1 MLLINDNNIVISFDE
16 YKIRYVD
23 SKADASELRCIC
35 QSKLYY
41 RKNSKPFQCNETRDI
56 SRFHHFI
63 IKRSKC
69 NFKAF

>member
-1 MLLINDNNIVISFDE
+1 MLMPVYSLEIFKNDLNIIKYIIYNIADYVAHKNDINIVISVDE

-41 RKNSKPFQCNETRDI
+41 RKNS
-56 SRFHHFI
+56 
-63 IKRSKC
+63 
-69 NFKAF
+69 